1 MADKDSNLVSQATG
15 EVFHDLV
22 VEAMTSEAVSSPQ
35 ETGYYL
41 VTVLQRFVRTTPGE
55 LEKVFG
61 VELLKTS
68 NETPV
73 TRYVQLKSLAD
84 SSLFLSG
91 IFLDHL
97 ESRLPTTEYFF
108 DIGSRAYLDLG
119 SLDRKIGCGEGEI
132 APVYLELSQHFDAYV
147 RVLSHIADS
156 AIFNDTES
164 RMRLYKAWAEGSND
178 RYTHRLMRSGVLPVD
193 GEKTRH

>member
-1 MADKDSNLVSQATG
+1 MG
-15 EVFHDLV
+15 
-22 VEAMTSEAVSSPQ
+22 
-35 ETGYYL
+35 
-41 VTVLQRFVRTTPGE
+41 
-55 LEKVFG
+55 
-61 VELLKTS
+61 

-156 AIFNDTES
+156 ALFNDTES
-164 RMRLYKAWAEGSND
+164 RMRLYKAWAEDSND